1 VTGFLNT
8 IILLGALQGFILTI
22 LLFRR
27 SVNKHSNR
35 LLAFLI
41 LLMSMA
47 SLNLYCNHNH
57 LLETNMILKFIS
69 WFVPMIIVMPM
80 GPLIYFYI
88 QSMLNP
94 SFRLTRRHRLQ
105 FLAGIIDIVPQL
117 TAIIFIGG
125 VYLKVIKYTPEPWGL
140 FIDNYNMYSDIPRW
154 LSLTVYVLLSLKFL
168 RKEKAAAGNTDK
180 EAIRKWLQLFITIFL
195 AFQLIWFIFLIP
207 YILPAY
213 SDWLLNKFDWYPI
226 YIPFAVMI
234 YWLGLKGYSISL
246 TINTEKVK
254 KSISR
259 DITKEEVEQIMSLL
273 QKSMKDDKLYL
284 DPELNL
290 EAVAKHTGIVAKMIS
305 TVLNQHHQT
314 SFNEWVNNYRIGEFK
329 LRIRNGRLEQL
340 TISALAMECGF
351 NSQATFQRIFK
362 QSEGL
367 TPSAYLKTVHS
378 NG

>member
-1 VTGFLNT
+1 MTSFLNT
-8 IILLGALQGFILTI
+8 IILLGTLQGLILCI

-27 SVNKHSNR
+27 SVNKRSNR
-35 LLAFLI
+35 MLAFLI

-47 SLNLYCNHNH
+47 SLNLYCIHNH
-57 LLETNMILKFIS
+57 LLESNIILRFIS
-69 WFVPMIIVMPM
+69 WVVPLIIIMPM

-94 SFRLTRRHRLQ
+94 SFRLASKHRLQ

-117 TAIIFIGG
+117 TTIIFIIG
-125 VYLKVIKYTPEPWGL
+125 VYMKVIKYHPEPWGL
-140 FIDNYNMYSDIPRW
+140 FIDRYNMYSDIPRW
-154 LSLTVYVLLSLKFL
+154 LSLTIYVLLSFKFL
-168 RKEKAAAGNTDK
+168 RKEKTTDVNTDK

-195 AFQLIWFIFLIP
+195 SFQLIWFIFLIP

-226 YIPFAVMI
+226 YIPIAVMI

-246 TINTEKVK
+246 TVNTEKVK
-254 KSISR
+254 KTIFR
-259 DITKEEVEQIMSLL
+259 DITKEGVTQIMSLL

-284 DPELNL
+284 NPELNL
-290 EAVAKHTGIVAKMIS
+290 ETVTKHTGIAAKMIS
-305 TVLNQHHQT
+305 AVLNQHQQT
-314 SFNEWVNNYRIGEFK
+314 SFNKWVNAYRIGEFK
-329 LRIRNGRLEQL
+329 LRIRNGCLEQL

-362 QSEGL
+362 QSEGV
-367 TPSAYLKTVHS
+367 TPSAYLKTISS
-378 NG
+378 NN